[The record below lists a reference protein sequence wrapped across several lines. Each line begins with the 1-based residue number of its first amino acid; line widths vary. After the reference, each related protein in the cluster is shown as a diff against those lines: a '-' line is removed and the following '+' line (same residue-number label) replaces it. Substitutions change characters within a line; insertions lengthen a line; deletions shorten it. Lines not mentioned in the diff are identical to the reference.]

1 MTYALSRMIYSIARD
16 GLLPRSFKELTATSR
31 VPQNATILVGIAS
44 AICAGIFPLA
54 SIASFLNICTL
65 TYLIML
71 AFAILKLR
79 KEKGQPKAGE
89 FKTPLVPLTPILSII
104 ICLSF
109 MTQYTWDTWL
119 AFGIALLLGILIYFG
134 YGYRHSEIEVK
145 EK

>member
-1 MTYALSRMIYSIARD
+1 
-16 GLLPRSFKELTATSR
+16 
-31 VPQNATILVGIAS
+31 
-44 AICAGIFPLA
+44 
-54 SIASFLNICTL
+54 
-65 TYLIML
+65 ML

-79 KEKGQPKAGE
+79 KEKGQPKGGE
-89 FKTPLVPLTPILSII
+89 FKTPPVPLTPILSIV